1 MVPPRVIGLNSLRV
15 SPRMGTTWAVGA
27 PRHDTNGA
35 ESGQVRIY
43 PIPSSFTN
51 GAEERVGGW
60 TIHGE
65 TAEGFIGI
73 YAVSMSA
80 DETTLV
86 VVGAPSNLVS
96 RFGSGHVSVYKY
108 DVAVDNYLPVG
119 SDINGEELG
128 EDFGDSI
135 RMSAD
140 GTLFVGG
147 CSIQR

>member
-1 MVPPRVIGLNSLRV
+1 MGPSRVKSV
-15 SPRMGTTWAVGA
+15 ST
-27 PRHDTNGA
+27 
-35 ESGQVRIY
+35 

-51 GAEERVGGW
+51 DAEERVGGW

-65 TAEGFIGI
+65 TAGDSLG

-80 DETTLV
+80 DGTTLV